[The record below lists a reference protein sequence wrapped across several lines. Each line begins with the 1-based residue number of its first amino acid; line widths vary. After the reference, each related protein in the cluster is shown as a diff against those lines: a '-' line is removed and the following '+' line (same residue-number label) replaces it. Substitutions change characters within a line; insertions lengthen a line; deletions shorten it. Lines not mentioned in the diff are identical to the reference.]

1 MVFTRSTGVLFT
13 LLVAVVSS
21 TTTLS
26 LLYDP
31 DTPLATTL
39 GTYLSMN
46 IDSGSFYDNIDL
58 RDPILIALTTN
69 IAHAAPTQLR
79 VGGGVADNLL
89 FTGVGGLGGNCTG
102 MMQQGISTCL
112 NADMWDALVDFS
124 AATGVELVFDLNVAL
139 RDPTSGAWN
148 STNAASLFAYAAA
161 TPLSRASGLPVAW
174 QLGNEVEDFYK
185 RTPQLNMSGAT
196 LAESYAALRVLL
208 THYPA
213 LSQTVNGPD
222 ACCEERRAILT
233 DFATAAAAASPPLV
247 AATTV
252 HAYPIARWANNSC
265 IPALYL
271 SKTAALSLLPALI
284 DYSERAAPLVTAGIP
299 LILGETATS
308 AHGGCANA
316 SDAFVAGFT
325 FLLELGA
332 VGEIPGYVQMNRQDL
347 VGLILASE
355 PSNYALVGPAGWS
368 HNGSTLTPRP
378 DYFTALLWKHLV
390 SPVVLTSSYTS
401 VDDPISVTAAVDAH
415 MWCART
421 GNGAAILSF
430 TNLLGRWVN
439 VSLPDTATT
448 TRRIEFILTSTAIPT
463 SSSSIPPPQ
472 VWEQSIYLNGA
483 LLTVNA
489 DGTLPVWPFPG
500 KSISDGS
507 LISVPPWSYGMIEV
521 LDAGAVGACSG
532 CATQG
537 QCS

>member
-1 MVFTRSTGVLFT
+1 MISTRILSSLFT
-13 LLVAVVSS
+13 LIAIVSS
-21 TTTLS
+21 TTTVSLS
-26 LLYDP
+26 YDP
-31 DTPLATTL
+31 DNPLATTL

-58 RDPILIALTTN
+58 RDPVLITLTTN

-102 MMQQGISTCL
+102 MMQGISTCL

-139 RDPTSGAWN
+139 RDSTTGAWN
-148 STNAASLFAYAAA
+148 SSNAASLFAYAAA

-208 THYPA
+208 KNFPA
-213 LSQTVNGPD
+213 LSQTVIGPD
-222 ACCEERRAILT
+222 ACCEERRPILT

-271 SKTAALSLLPALI
+271 SKSAALSLLPALI
-284 DYSERAAPLVTAGIP
+284 DYVERAAPLVTAGIP

-332 VGEIPGYVQMNRQDL
+332 VGEIPSYVQMNRQDL
-347 VGLILASE
+347 VGFSSETE

-421 GNGAAILSF
+421 GNGAAILSY
-430 TNLLGRWVN
+430 TNLLSRWVN
-439 VSLPDTATT
+439 VSLPDTATS

-463 SSSSIPPPQ
+463 SSSTPPPQ

-500 KSISDGS
+500 NSINDGS
-507 LISVPPWSYGMIEV
+507 LLTVPPFSYGMIEL

-537 QCS
+537 QCSN